1 MFFLQIREVDW
12 DPAEDEE
19 GGSSDGTNED
29 DDDDEDDGDQGNG
42 GDQMEDDDQI
52 DIRNDPN
59 LIMIKPDP
67 DGKRPVQVNGAC
79 AGPSWCYI

>member
-1 MFFLQIREVDW
+1 MQIREVDW

-29 DDDDEDDGDQGNG
+29 EEEDGDDGGGDI
-42 GDQMEDDDQI
+42 GDQMGDDDQI
-52 DIRNDPN
+52 DIQNDPN

-67 DGKRPVQVNGAC
+67 DGAKRPVQVDGYAK
-79 AGPSWCYI
+79 SI